1 MTPAA
6 RVAAAIELLDGWLA
20 GGSAERL
27 LTSWARSNRFA
38 GSKDRAAIRDH
49 VFDAIR
55 CRRSYAALG
64 GVETGRG
71 LMIGALLA
79 AGEDPTD
86 FFTGEGYAPA
96 LLGDDEGVSREPN
109 EAERLDCPD
118 WLVPV
123 LRDSLGKDFAPVME
137 ALRHRAPVF
146 LRVNLAKTT
155 RDAAQAA
162 LAGEGIETRPHP
174 LSATAL
180 EVTEGARRIQQSEAF
195 RNGFLEL
202 QDVASQAVVD
212 ALAVK
217 PGLHVLDYCAGGG
230 GKALALA
237 AQGAEVTAHDIE
249 PRRMSD
255 LPTRAERAGV
265 TIETLLPDRVAG
277 AGPQDLIFA
286 DAPCSGSGA
295 WRRSPQGKWDLTS
308 ERLEQLCAMQAG
320 ILDEIAEMA
329 MPQTKIAYA
338 TCSLIEAE
346 NGAQI
351 GAFLLRRPDWRVEV
365 ERRFT
370 PLDGGDG
377 FYVALLTR

>member
-27 LTSWARSNRFA
+27 LTSWARANRFA

-64 GVETGRG
+64 GAETGRG
-71 LMIGALLA
+71 LMIGALRA

-86 FFTGEGYAPA
+86 IFTGEGYAPA

-195 RNGFLEL
+195 RNGFVEL

-265 TIETLLPDRVAG
+265 TIETLLPDHVAG